1 MERGYMMYFYIILVT
16 YYGFMLCFYVDGH
29 LKMFD
34 KPDNFNTWFKVLTRV
49 CFWNINLEVDV
60 WLLVSRVEL
69 MCLDYI
75 ASVLLLHIYDMH
87 FDIRVKF
94 ESLSS
99 ALISDFVCF
108 TSHM

>member
-1 MERGYMMYFYIILVT
+1 
-16 YYGFMLCFYVDGH
+16 
-29 LKMFD
+29 
-34 KPDNFNTWFKVLTRV
+34 
-49 CFWNINLEVDV
+49 
-60 WLLVSRVEL
+60 